1 LIPEIFPKGR
11 GQIFFPVE
19 GEEGTKRG
27 GGQNFEGGTNLLGH
41 YDLSGRRTNIY
52 GTIVKR

>member
-27 GGQNFEGGTNLLGH
+27 GDKILRGEPT
-41 YDLSGRRTNIY
+41 Y
-52 GTIVKR
+52 